1 MREQS
6 HKDEM
11 RAALRGDFER
21 LRSRR
26 DGPLTLEIAPEP
38 EALPAQPDIPA
49 RLDHVERG
57 EPLQGRD
64 AAETG
69 TAASPRAA
77 WLQRL
82 RGRR

>member
-1 MREQS
+1 MKEQS

-38 EALPAQPDIPA
+38 EALPAQPGTPG
-49 RLDHVERG
+49 RLDHVAHG
-57 EPLQGRD
+57 EPARGPD
-64 AAETG
+64 AAEREL
-69 TAASPRAA
+69 AASPRSA